1 MNLRLATL
9 LAIVG
14 LCYTF
19 ASRTI
24 GTFLPDL
31 FRNLAVAQVSGVL
44 LLLASLTAVL
54 FFVYFLRQYVR
65 DDETELK
72 SGTVLAV
79 VGSSLMSLLL
89 LKGVLPLLDRLTFHS
104 LLGPHFIEPIVPW
117 VSSILIL
124 LFFIAFH
131 RQTIR
136 KRDGGLERA
145 TLWGV
150 VGATIAVLLRT
161 LTLFVYLT
169 SGAVRWVSDFFG
181 TVMIVLLPI
190 FALGF
195 GATLYFFSSFY
206 KYQAAENNHV
216 GRGYP

>member
-19 ASRTI
+19 ALRTI
-24 GTFLPDL
+24 GTFVPDL

-44 LLLASLTAVL
+44 LLLASLTGAL
-54 FFVYFLRQYVR
+54 FFVYFFTHHVQE
-65 DDETELK
+65 DDTELK
-72 SGTVLAV
+72 NGTVLAL

-124 LFFIAFH
+124 LFFITFH
-131 RQTIR
+131 KQTIR
-136 KRDGGLERA
+136 KRDGSLEKA
-145 TLWGV
+145 ALWGV
-150 VGATIAVLLRT
+150 VGASIGVLVRS
-161 LTLFVYLT
+161 LTVLVYLT
-169 SGAVRWVSDFFG
+169 SGAVRWVSDFPG
-181 TVMIVLLPI
+181 TVIAVLFPI
-190 FALGF
+190 LAFGF
-195 GATLYFFSSFY
+195 GATMYFFASFY
-206 KYQAAENNHV
+206 KQQISEDSEV
-216 GRGYP
+216 G